1 MMAMTLKQQ
10 NELTLKR
17 IELQM
22 IEDYFSKEARDNR
35 KQHGQ
40 KSSGQ
45 MKAVLAKY
53 DFTKYLSLEWNDSKT
68 KEFEEALGKLWSSK
82 APSLLGVKSSG
93 IFATCIARTIDQPLY
108 EWKIKDYQS
117 KIFGAQEAIVALNE
131 ITE

>member
-1 MMAMTLKQQ
+1 MTLKQQ

-45 MKAVLAKY
+45 MLAMLRKY
-53 DFTKYLSLEWNDSKT
+53 DLTKWLRVVWDDSMT
-68 KEFEEALGKLWSSK
+68 KEFKEALSTLYSATAPYDFGIKESHIFSKLRGKEGYYS
-82 APSLLGVKSSG
+82 
-93 IFATCIARTIDQPLY
+93 
-108 EWKIKDYQS
+108 WKIKD
-117 KIFGAQEAIVALNE
+117 
-131 ITE
+131 TDHTW

>member
-1 MMAMTLKQQ
+1 MNLKQQ

-45 MKAVLAKY
+45 M
-53 DFTKYLSLEWNDSKT
+53 LSLLRRYDLEKLVLVALDEART
-68 KEFEEALGKLWSSK
+68 KEFEEAMSKLFTFNTSCKVKVSK
-82 APSLLGVKSSG
+82 STLTVA
-93 IFATCIARTIDQPLY
+93 DQPY
-108 EWKIKDYQS
+108 YSW
-117 KIFGAQEAIVALNE
+117 
-131 ITE
+131 